1 MSYIWNLTDLKD
13 IRKNGV
19 KVFSCFS
26 CGGGSSMG
34 YKLAGCEV
42 IGNNEIDPKINKMY
56 VSNFHPKYNYCMSI
70 EDMPQAD
77 FPEELLSLDILD
89 GSPPCSTFSLAGLR
103 EKSWGKLKKFREG
116 QEVQVLSDLFF
127 AFIEL
132 ANVLQPKVVVAENV
146 KGLIV
151 GNAKGYMNLIL
162 KAFDAA
168 GYICQVFLLNASTMG
183 VPQRRERVFI
193 IAHRKDLDFPKLRL
207 SFHERPIPYGEFAG
221 APGKA
226 LNPESAIY
234 RRWQRRAPGDH
245 KVSDTTKRT
254 ENGNNSFFGYS
265 YIKPD
270 EVCITVTAAGGLL
283 RWDVP
288 NLLSDRD
295 IKIIQTFPMD
305 YNFCGNE
312 VQYVCGM
319 SVPPRMMEK
328 IAREICRQWLL
339 REV

>member
-13 IRKNGV
+13 VRKNGV

-70 EDMPQAD
+70 EDMPQID

-162 KAFDAA
+162 KAFTAA
-168 GYICQVFLLNASTMG
+168 GYICQVFLLNSAKMG

-193 IAHRKDLDFPKLRL
+193 IAHRKDLAFPKLKMV
-207 SFHERPIPYGEFAG
+207 FDEEPIPYGVFAG
-221 APGKA
+221 EPGKS
-226 LNPESAIY
+226 LNPKSATF
-234 RRWQRRAPGDH
+234 RRWQRRAPSDITLGD
-245 KVSDTTKRT
+245 TIART
-254 ENGNNSFFGYS
+254 EQGKNSCFSSPYV
-265 YIKPD
+265 KPE
-270 EVCITVTAAGGLL
+270 EVCSTLISSGAFL

-288 NLLSDRD
+288 AILSDRD
-295 IKIIQTFPMD
+295 LKIIQTFPQD
-305 YNFCGNE
+305 YNFMGNS

-319 SVPPRMMEK
+319 SVPPLMMEK
-328 IAREICRQWLL
+328 VARAICEQWFL
-339 REV
+339 REA